1 MNYCVVQVEI
11 VHRREQELLKFKKDA
26 ELAIT
31 TAESNEATLKKRFQE
46 QLNEVNEQL
55 ERANKAKTKYVS
67 ASSSSFDDLT
77 ITVCPVPSIE
87 SFGKVVL
94 CRYFFVQLHLNK
106 SK

>member
-1 MNYCVVQVEI
+1 VQVEI

-77 ITVCPVPSIE
+77 ITVCPVFTKHWVIWKGCFVP
-87 SFGKVVL
+87 VL
-94 CRYFFVQLHLNK
+94 FRTVASQ
-106 SK
+106 